1 MSYRKPNT
9 GNSMND
15 YFSALMDFNVLA
27 PKILQAETAQEF
39 DCWLD
44 KLAVVDR
51 RSAVLYIKEHQR
63 EIPADFMKRVPVR
76 LGRAW
81 NR

>member
-15 YFSALMDFNVLA
+15 YFSALMDFHILA
-27 PKILQAETAQEF
+27 PHVLNAKTAQEF

-44 KLAVVDR
+44 KLALIDM
-51 RSAVLYIKEHQR
+51 RSTVLYIKKHQD
-63 EIPADFMKRVPVR
+63 EIKPEFMERVSVR
-76 LGRAW
+76 LGSAW